1 MKIEFKKADLVSTMA
16 KVGAFIESL
25 VDKEEYVLEIKPRV
39 KHRSL
44 DANRY
49 MWALIGKLQAELAKN
64 DPHITKDEI
73 YQGYVRQYG
82 RSVDYQLPDSA
93 VNAMTKSWG
102 MNGLGWT
109 SEKVDDGIY
118 PRTSLVRFYYGTSCY
133 GTKRMARLIDA
144 VVQDCKA
151 LGIETMP
158 PAELAQLMSAWEERK
173 Q

>member
-1 MKIEFKKADLVSTMA
+1 MKIEFKKADLVPTMA
-16 KVGAFIESL
+16 KVGAFIGSL
-25 VDKEEYVLEIKPRV
+25 AEQKDYVLEIKPKPKR
-39 KHRSL
+39 RSL
-44 DANRY
+44 DANAY
-49 MWALIGKLQAELAKN
+49 MWALLGKLQAELAKN
-64 DPHITKDEI
+64 DPQITKDEI

-82 RSVDYQLPDSA
+82 KSVDYQLPDSA

-109 SEKVDDGIY
+109 AEKVDDGIY

>member
-1 MKIEFKKADLVSTMA
+1 M
-16 KVGAFIESL
+16 
-25 VDKEEYVLEIKPRV
+25 
-39 KHRSL
+39 
-44 DANRY
+44 
-49 MWALIGKLQAELAKN
+49 GKLQAELAKN
-64 DPHITKDEI
+64 DPQITKDEI
-73 YQGYVRQYG
+73 YRGYVRQYG
-82 RSVDYQLPDSA
+82 KSVDYQLPDSA

-102 MNGLGWT
+102 RNGLGWT
-109 SEKVDDGIY
+109 AEKVDDGIY

-133 GTKRMARLIDA
+133 GTKRIARLIDA

>member
-1 MKIEFKKADLVSTMA
+1 MKIEFKKADLVPTMA

-82 RSVDYQLPDSA
+82 KFVDYQLPDSA

-102 MNGLGWT
+102 RNGLGWT
-109 SEKVDDGIY
+109 AEKVDDGIY

-151 LGIETMP
+151 LGLETIP

>member
-1 MKIEFKKADLVSTMA
+1 MKIEFKKADLVPTMA

-49 MWALIGKLQAELAKN
+49 MWVLIGKLQAELAKN
-64 DPHITKDEI
+64 DPQITKDEI

-82 RSVDYQLPDSA
+82 KSVDYQLPDSA
-93 VNAMTKSWG
+93 VIAMMRSWG
-102 MNGLGWT
+102 KNGLGWT
-109 SEKVDDGIY
+109 AEKVDDGIY

-151 LGIETMP
+151 LGIETMT

>member
-1 MKIEFKKADLVSTMA
+1 MKIEFKKEDLVPTMA

-25 VDKEEYVLEIKPRV
+25 VDKEEYVLKIKPRV

-64 DPHITKDEI
+64 DSQITKDEI

-82 RSVDYQLPDSA
+82 RSVEYQLPDSA

-102 MNGLGWT
+102 RNGLGWT
-109 SEKVDDGIY
+109 AEKVDDGIY

>member
-1 MKIEFKKADLVSTMA
+1 MKIEFKKADLVPTMA

-82 RSVDYQLPDSA
+82 KSVDYQLPDSA
-93 VNAMTKSWG
+93 VNAMISSWG
-102 MNGLGWT
+102 RNGLGWT
-109 SEKVDDGIY
+109 AEKVDDGIY

>member
-1 MKIEFKKADLVSTMA
+1 MKIEFKKADLVPTMA

-25 VDKEEYVLEIKPRV
+25 VDKEEYVLEIKPTV

-49 MWALIGKLQAELAKN
+49 MWVLIGKLQAELAKN
-64 DPHITKDEI
+64 DPQITKDEI

-82 RSVDYQLPDSA
+82 KSVDYQLPDSA
-93 VNAMTKSWG
+93 VNAMMKSWG
-102 MNGLGWT
+102 KNGLGWT
-109 SEKVDDGIY
+109 AEKVDDGIY

-151 LGIETMP
+151 LHIETMP
-158 PAELAQLMSAWEERK
+158 PAELAQLMAAWEERK
-173 Q
+173 K

>member
-1 MKIEFKKADLVSTMA
+1 MKIEFKKADLVPTMA
-16 KVGAFIESL
+16 KVGAFIGSL
-25 VDKEEYVLEIKPRV
+25 AEQKDYVLEIKPKPKR
-39 KHRSL
+39 RSL
-44 DANRY
+44 DANAY

-64 DPHITKDEI
+64 DPQITKDEI
-73 YQGYVRQYG
+73 YRGYVRQYG
-82 RSVDYQLPDSA
+82 KSVEYQIPDSA

-102 MNGLGWT
+102 RNGLGWT
-109 SEKVDDGIY
+109 AEKVDDGIY

-133 GTKRMARLIDA
+133 GTKRMVRLIDA

>member
-1 MKIEFKKADLVSTMA
+1 MKIEFKKADLVPTMA

-44 DANRY
+44 AANRY

-82 RSVDYQLPDSA
+82 KFVDYQLPDSA

-102 MNGLGWT
+102 RNGLGWT
-109 SEKVDDGIY
+109 AEKVDDGIY

-151 LGIETMP
+151 LGLETMP

>member
-1 MKIEFKKADLVSTMA
+1 MKIEFKKADLVPTMA

-64 DPHITKDEI
+64 DPQITKDEI

-82 RSVDYQLPDSA
+82 VYDDFLMADIA
-93 VNAMTKSWG
+93 VKTIKDTWEARGK
-102 MNGLGWT
+102 GWIV
-109 SEKVDDGIY
+109 ERVDDGFY
-118 PRTSLVRFYYGTSCY
+118 PRTTLLRCYHGTSDY
-133 GTKRMARLIDA
+133 DTKNMARLIDA
-144 VVQDCKA
+144 VVQDCKV

>member
-1 MKIEFKKADLVSTMA
+1 MKIEFKKADLVPTMA

-49 MWALIGKLQAELAKN
+49 MWVLIGKLQAELAKN
-64 DPHITKDEI
+64 DPQITKDEI

-82 RSVDYQLPDSA
+82 KSVDYQIPDSA
-93 VNAMTKSWG
+93 VNAMMKSWG
-102 MNGLGWT
+102 KNGLGWT
-109 SEKVDDGIY
+109 AEKVDDGIY

-158 PAELAQLMSAWEERK
+158 PAELAQLMAAWEERK
-173 Q
+173 K

>member
-1 MKIEFKKADLVSTMA
+1 MKIEFTRADLVPTMA

-49 MWALIGKLQAELAKN
+49 MWVLIGKLQAELAKN
-64 DPHITKDEI
+64 DPQITKDEI

-82 RSVDYQLPDSA
+82 KSVDYQIPDSA
-93 VNAMTKSWG
+93 VNAMMKSWG
-102 MNGLGWT
+102 KNGLGWT
-109 SEKVDDGIY
+109 AEKVDDGIY

-151 LGIETMP
+151 LHIETMP
-158 PAELAQLMSAWEERK
+158 PAELAQLMAAWEERK
-173 Q
+173 K

>member
-1 MKIEFKKADLVSTMA
+1 MKIEFKKADLVPTMA

-25 VDKEEYVLEIKPRV
+25 ADQKDYVLEIKPKV

-44 DANRY
+44 SANAY
-49 MWALIGKLQAELAKN
+49 MWVLIGKLQAELAKN
-64 DPHITKDEI
+64 DPQINKEEI

-82 RSVDYQLPDSA
+82 RSVDYQIPDSA
-93 VNAMTKSWG
+93 VNAMISSWEK
-102 MNGLGWT
+102 NGLGWT
-109 SEKVDDGIY
+109 AEKVDDGIY

-151 LGIETMP
+151 LHIETMP
-158 PAELAQLMSAWEERK
+158 PAELAQLMAAWEERK
-173 Q
+173 K

>member
-1 MKIEFKKADLVSTMA
+1 MKIEFKKADLVPTMA

-49 MWALIGKLQAELAKN
+49 MWVLISKLQAELAKN
-64 DPHITKDEI
+64 DPQITKDEI

-82 RSVDYQLPDSA
+82 KSVDYQLPDSA

-102 MNGLGWT
+102 RNGLGWT
-109 SEKVDDGIY
+109 AEKVDDGIY

-133 GTKRMARLIDA
+133 GSKRMARLIDA

-151 LGIETMP
+151 LHIETMP